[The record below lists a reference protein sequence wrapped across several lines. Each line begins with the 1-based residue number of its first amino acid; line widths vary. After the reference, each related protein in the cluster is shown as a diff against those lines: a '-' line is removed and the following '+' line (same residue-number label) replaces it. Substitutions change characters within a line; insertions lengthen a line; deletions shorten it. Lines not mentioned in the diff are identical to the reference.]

1 MFCSDRLIKAD
12 MLQNKYRDDTAFDGN
27 NLLGICDE
35 ELIYQKKNSALVRLG
50 VKTLARLGVSKLSKY
65 LS

>member
-1 MFCSDRLIKAD
+1 MFCSDRLINAD

-35 ELIYQKKNSALVRLG
+35 ELIYQKKIHPLLE
-50 VKTLARLGVSKLSKY
+50 LL
-65 LS
+65 